1 MRRFCRFIAL
11 VAVLLTCVGASAQL
25 RTSYFMEGTYFR
37 TELNPALKPTR
48 GYLALPGISG
58 VGVNVGSNFLS
69 LDDLFYQSRGQ
80 YFSVFDGSMTSDE
93 VMARFPELSNLR
105 LNANVNV
112 LGVGFYSR
120 KTYWN
125 IGLNARVQSFAQFSN
140 DMFGNLVGSSM
151 RSIKESTYDST
162 SFLETYLGTSFHVH
176 KNVNIG
182 FRVKALFGALN
193 VNGRMLQ
200 AGNGSLMGRYVV
212 SGMCVDKHD
221 QKRNGEIYDASEVF
235 KKDAG
240 YMLEGDVNFG
250 LALDLGFEAR
260 LANDHLRISAAIT
273 DLGYIKWNSERMK
286 GVEITSDFNFD
297 GAGIE
302 QVAKG
307 ADVEHS
313 YTSRPY
319 VGKRSAD
326 TRRMLNFGAN
336 VGIEYAFLRNHISI
350 GVMSHNEFCSNTLV
364 LIDQSGEPT
373 KTTKQNFHE
382 ITASLNLRPT
392 NWLSATVSKTFLVGE
407 DIDIFGVALNIH
419 PRGLNI
425 FIGADF
431 VDSKFVRGPK
441 GSVIFGRP
449 TSHSIYAGVGFNFG
463 RPTYVR
469 MASAELKAERKAE
482 RQQRREQRQAK

>member
-1 MRRFCRFIAL
+1 MRRFWRFIAL
-11 VAVLLTCVGASAQL
+11 AAVLLTTMSATAQL

-48 GYLALPGISG
+48 GYLALPAMSG
-58 VGVNVGSNFLS
+58 VGMNVTSNFLS
-69 LDDLFYQSRGQ
+69 LDNLFYESRGQ
-80 YFSVFDGSMTSDE
+80 YISVFDGSLSSDE
-93 VMARFPELSNLR
+93 VMVRFPELSNLR

-125 IGLNARVQSFAQFSN
+125 FGLNARVQSFAQFSN
-140 DMFGNLVGSSM
+140 DMFGNLVGGSMQKIRESS
-151 RSIKESTYDST
+151 YDSS
-162 SFLETYLGTSFHVH
+162 SFLEAYLGSSFHVH

-182 FRVKALFGALN
+182 FRLKALFGAMN

-200 AGNGSLMGRYVV
+200 AGNGSLVGNYVV
-212 SGMCVDKHD
+212 SGMCVNKSPQKPNYNLYDKTD
-221 QKRNGEIYDASEVF
+221 VF
-235 KKDAG
+235 KKDIG
-240 YMLEGDVNFG
+240 YMLEGDPNFG
-250 LALDLGFEAR
+250 LALDLGVEAR

-273 DLGYIKWNSERMK
+273 DLGFIKWHSDRMK
-286 GVEITSDFNFD
+286 GVEITSKLNFKD
-297 GAGIE
+297 AGIE

-313 YTSRPY
+313 YMSRPY
-319 VGKRSAD
+319 AGKDKTNAP
-326 TRRMLNFGAN
+326 RMLNFGAN
-336 VGIEYAFLRNHISI
+336 VGLEYSFLRNHISI
-350 GVMSHNEFCSNTLV
+350 GVMSHNEFCSNTHV
-364 LIDQSGEPT
+364 LIEEGREPIKSVKQS
-373 KTTKQNFHE
+373 FHE

-425 FIGADF
+425 FVGADF

-469 MASAELKAERKAE
+469 MASAERKAERKE
-482 RQQRREQRQAK
+482 RREQRRAE